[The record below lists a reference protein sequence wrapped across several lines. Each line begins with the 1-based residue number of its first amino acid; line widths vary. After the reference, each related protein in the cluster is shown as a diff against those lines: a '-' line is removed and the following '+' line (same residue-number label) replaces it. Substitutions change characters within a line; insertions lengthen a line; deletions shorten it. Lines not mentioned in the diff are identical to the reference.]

1 MSKRAFQIG
10 SLFTLV
16 GALVAANLIAE
27 EGAKSAREEGQ
38 GYRAKQILG
47 SKVSLEG
54 DSSVGTV
61 DDIVIDEHGNVD
73 YLIVMNSENRLVTVP
88 WDAARFNLEKR
99 MAVVHIAPEKFR
111 QVPTYTVN
119 QYPSFWTPAY
129 RTEIYR
135 SYGLTPG
142 QERRAIRRGAV
153 VVP

>member
-1 MSKRAFQIG
+1 MSKRAFQLG

-16 GALVAANLIAE
+16 GALAAANLIAE
-27 EGAKSAREEGQ
+27 EGARSPRDDAQ
-38 GYRAKQILG
+38 HFRAKQILG
-47 SKVSLEG
+47 SKVTLEG
-54 DSSVGTV
+54 DSSAGTV

-73 YLIVMNSENRLVTVP
+73 YLIVVNSENRLVTVP
-88 WDAARFNLEKR
+88 WDAARFNPEKR

-111 QVPTYTVN
+111 QAPTYTVT
-119 QYPSFWTPAY
+119 QYPNFATPAY

-135 SYGLTPG
+135 WYGLTPG

>member
-1 MSKRAFQIG
+1 MSRRALQLG

-16 GALVAANLIAE
+16 AALVAANLIAE
-27 EGAKSAREEGQ
+27 EGTRARDEAQ
-38 GYRAKQILG
+38 HFRAKQVLG
-47 SKVSLEG
+47 SKVTLEG
-54 DSSVGTV
+54 DSSAGTV

-73 YLIVMNSENRLVTVP
+73 YLIVMNSDNKLVTVP
-88 WDAARFNLEKR
+88 WDAARFNAEKR

-119 QYPSFWTPAY
+119 QYPVWTPAY

-135 SYGLTPG
+135 WYGLTPG

>member
-1 MSKRAFQIG
+1 
-10 SLFTLV
+10 
-16 GALVAANLIAE
+16 
-27 EGAKSAREEGQ
+27 
-38 GYRAKQILG
+38 
-47 SKVSLEG
+47 
-54 DSSVGTV
+54 VGTV

-73 YLIVMNSENRLVTVP
+73 YLIVMNSDNRLVTVP
-88 WDAARFNLEKR
+88 WDAARFNSEKR

-119 QYPSFWTPAY
+119 QYPNFATPAY

-135 SYGLTPG
+135 WYGLTPG

>member
-1 MSKRAFQIG
+1 MSKRALQVG

-16 GALVAANLIAE
+16 GALAAANLIAQ
-27 EGAKSAREEGQ
+27 EGARSARDEGQ
-38 GYRAKQILG
+38 DFRAKQILG
-47 SKVSLEG
+47 SKVTLEG
-54 DSSVGTV
+54 DTAAGTV

-73 YLIVMNSENRLVTVP
+73 YLIVANSDNKLVTVP
-88 WDAARFNLEKR
+88 WDAARFNAEKR

-111 QVPTYTVN
+111 QVPTYTVT
-119 QYPSFWTPAY
+119 QYPAFARPAY

-135 SYGLTPG
+135 WYGLTPG